1 MFNLSLAQLMTAPL
15 LIIIGYVF
23 GSLPSGLWIVRYL
36 HHLDIREY
44 GSKNIGATN
53 VFRTVG
59 AKTAALVLVCD
70 MLKGILPLALADHL
84 TASPELVA
92 FTALAALLGH
102 NYSLF
107 LGFKGGKGVA
117 TGLGL
122 FLYLLPLGALVGFGI
137 WLVVVLITRY
147 VSLGSILGALG
158 AAVTGFILP
167 YPLPYALFGLLAC
180 GFVILRHKANIGR
193 LLNGTESKIKPGGA
207 AAAVPK
213 GQKEAP
219 ALKNEVKPEDDKKT
233 ASFQTNHTPAAKT
246 EENNFK

>member
-1 MFNLSLAQLMTAPL
+1 MLAPL
-15 LIIIGYVF
+15 VILIGYVF
-23 GSLPSGLWIVRYL
+23 GSIPSGLWIVRYL

-59 AKTAALVLVCD
+59 VKTAVLVLICD
-70 MLKGILPLALADHL
+70 MLKGIIPLALADHL
-84 TASPELVA
+84 AASPVIVA

-122 FLYLLPLGALVGFGI
+122 FLYLLPLGAAVGFGV
-137 WLVVVLITRY
+137 WLITVLITRY
-147 VSLGSILGALG
+147 VSLGSILGAIC
-158 AAVTGFILP
+158 AATTGFILG

-180 GFVILRHKANIGR
+180 AFVILRHKANIGR
-193 LLNGTESKIKPGGA
+193 LLNGTESKIKPGSSSDNT
-207 AAAVPK
+207 K
-213 GQKEAP
+213 
-219 ALKNEVKPEDDKKT
+219 
-233 ASFQTNHTPAAKT
+233 
-246 EENNFK
+246 